1 MKILTHHVQEPERY
15 SQFLV
20 RVKLVGVNVETGSES
35 WAININDIFFSSPL
49 YVNESS
55 GNILILVLSNS
66 GTIYKI
72 NTVNGNII
80 WQKNYNSAVTSSPTY
95 IDSIDSVC
103 FGTEDGRIVCL
114 GLDGN
119 DKWINALTEPV
130 RTTGAYY
137 DGNIFYKYKFWKT

>member
-1 MKILTHHVQEPERY
+1 MKILTHHVQEWERY
-15 SQFLV
+15 SQFE
-20 RVKLVGVNVETGSES
+20 RGKKLVGVNVETGSES

-95 IDSIDSVC
+95 ID
-103 FGTEDGRIVCL
+103 L
-114 GLDGN
+114 
-119 DKWINALTEPV
+119 
-130 RTTGAYY
+130 
-137 DGNIFYKYKFWKT
+137 